1 MLRWTASQA
10 EMIFSSAA
18 AVHVLPCGR
27 SGVLHEGMK
36 SDLPGINFCCADELY
51 HQQRCSQ
58 LELFSYGNK
67 PVVNKLTTLL
77 KTKLSPL

>member
-18 AVHVLPCGR
+18 AVHVLPRGR
-27 SGVLHEGMK
+27 FGVLHEGMK

-51 HQQRCSQ
+51 HQQ
-58 LELFSYGNK
+58 
-67 PVVNKLTTLL
+67 
-77 KTKLSPL
+77 